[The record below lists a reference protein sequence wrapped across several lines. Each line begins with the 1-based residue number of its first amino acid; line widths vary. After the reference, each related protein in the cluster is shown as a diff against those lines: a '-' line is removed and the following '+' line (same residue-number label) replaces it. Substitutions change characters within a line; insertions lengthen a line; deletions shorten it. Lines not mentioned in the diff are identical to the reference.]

1 MTTARPNSGNAL
13 LTLLFLAVAAG
24 AFAWLLM
31 SSEALPDGPL
41 EVIWDK
47 TPCAECSMHVG
58 DPAFAAQM
66 ITDIGEEL
74 YFDDPGCWFLYE
86 ARAAPIIHAAWF
98 RHMREDRWLP
108 YTAVAFAAATDTP
121 MGFDIGAVDP
131 GEPESISLDAARRKV
146 LER

>member
-1 MTTARPNSGNAL
+1 MTARPNSGNAL
-13 LTLLFLAVAAG
+13 LILLILAAAAG
-24 AFAWLLM
+24 GFAWLLM

-41 EVIWDK
+41 DVVWDK

-86 ARAAPIIHAAWF
+86 ARATPTIHAA
-98 RHMREDRWLP
+98 
-108 YTAVAFAAATDTP
+108 
-121 MGFDIGAVDP
+121 
-131 GEPESISLDAARRKV
+131 
-146 LER
+146 